1 MDFRFTKEQESFRS
15 EVRAFLVDNLG
26 QDWQGVVPDD
36 YFTDE
41 NWTLIRGLTGK
52 LVDKGWLTL
61 AWPTEYGG
69 QDRPHI
75 EQMIYN
81 EETAYFR
88 APMRDTSMGTHM
100 VGPSIMMYG
109 SNKQKD
115 QYLSEIADGSAVY
128 CQGFS
133 EPEAGSDLASLQLS
147 AVEDG
152 DDFVLN
158 GSKVWTSGAHKANRC
173 YLMARTEPDAPKH
186 RGISMLIVDMDT
198 PGIDVRPIINMH
210 NVHYF
215 NQVFFEDVRVPKQS
229 MIGEMNRGWYVAATT
244 LDFER
249 SGVGRYAGN
258 RRDLEELITL
268 ARELKLNGKSLNDD
282 PKFRRRIAELWMTNE
297 AGKLVAYQVAWM
309 QSQGLVP
316 NKEASV
322 SKLVGSEINQKI
334 SDLGMKM
341 LGMYG
346 ALEKGSKWAY
356 LQGRIASQWMNSY
369 SLTLRA
375 GTSEIQRNI
384 IAFRGLGLPRG

>member
-1 MDFRFTKEQESFRS
+1 MDFSFTEEQESFRA
-15 EVRAFLVDNLG
+15 EVRAFLADNLG

-69 QDRPHI
+69 QGRPHI

-109 SNKQKD
+109 SDEQKD

-133 EPEAGSDLASLQLS
+133 EPESGSDLASLQLS

-186 RGISMLIVDMDT
+186 RGISMFIVDMDT

-258 RRDLEELITL
+258 RRDLEELIGL